1 MVKSLYRGVF
11 NLHNEIK
18 REYSSEYSSAYSAKQ
33 ATKLMVDKLADKQGV
48 LPKIIWYWMKDH
60 PNSYE
65 VKLEIKWEEI

>member
-18 REYSSEYSSAYSAKQ
+18 REYSSAYSAKQ